1 MQVIEYHQKTSCW
14 KPLKTQKTSEN
25 QENHHNNWLLD
36 PVYHT
41 WERDSV
47 GDIPTFRIGPSNDLS
62 HALTHHTTIS
72 CNPRKYHIPWRHP
85 WARTKWTCPTR
96 LRRDPIVVRSWT
108 TRQHV
113 WSGGLGS
120 TPAWTIPIQA
130 LMSQNK
136 RDCRTNTPTW
146 RAQKGKCIA

>member
-47 GDIPTFRIGPSNDLS
+47 GDIPTFRIGPSNDQS

-72 CNPRKYHIPWRHP
+72 CNPRKYHIPWRHRLGTNQVDLSNP
-85 WARTKWTCPTR
+85 PQTGPCSSPFLDHTATRLVWWARLNSSLNNPYSGFDVAKQAGLPHQHSHVTC
-96 LRRDPIVVRSWT
+96 
-108 TRQHV
+108 
-113 WSGGLGS
+113 
-120 TPAWTIPIQA
+120 A
-130 LMSQNK
+130 
-136 RDCRTNTPTW
+136 
-146 RAQKGKCIA
+146 KGKCIA